1 MNRPSAY
8 SKGNAGDQV
17 EHPKSSWP
25 MKSGARSCSTCWR
38 TLTKSTS
45 IRGKF
50 STNLLHSQSSFLH
63 PTTLLLVGA
72 GNFLTNTG
80 IIQGHL
86 LTMNERPFLN
96 MVRLISL
103 HGSKERYLLTNLA
116 RSKFGVPS
124 YLISFL
130 SCFTLQCQS
139 DLSISAEIRQVG
151 KGFDYKVSSFN
162 AYDVNGYR
170 FHTTS
175 YEKSRPNAKT
185 TNTGVYTLGVVTH
198 GAE

>member
-1 MNRPSAY
+1 M
-8 SKGNAGDQV
+8 
-17 EHPKSSWP
+17 
-25 MKSGARSCSTCWR
+25 
-38 TLTKSTS
+38 KSTS

-72 GNFLTNTG
+72 GKFLTNTG

-116 RSKFGVPS
+116 RSKFGIPS
-124 YLISFL
+124 CLISFL
-130 SCFTLQCQS
+130 SCFTLQCLS
-139 DLSISAEIRQVG
+139 DLSISAELRQVG
-151 KGFDYKVSSFN
+151 KGFDYKVSLFN

-170 FHTTS
+170 FHTIG
-175 YEKSRPNAKT
+175 YKKSRPNART
-185 TNTGVYTLGVVTH
+185 TNIRVFTPGVVTPD
-198 GAE
+198 AD